1 MGIVSALGR
10 SHLGINTFEDFIQ
23 TDAAI
28 NPGNSGGAL
37 VDVHGKLIGIS
48 TAIYSKSGGSLG
60 IGFAVPISTARNVME
75 QIIQNG
81 SVVRGWIGVEVQELT
96 EDLAESF
103 GLPNTDGALIA
114 GVQRGS
120 PADKGGVKPGDVL
133 LAVAGKPV
141 KDPQTMLNLIAA
153 LKPENT
159 VAFTFLR
166 QANSIKLSIRIGK
179 RQAVQ
184 RNNGK

>member
-1 MGIVSALGR
+1 MPQQGLHAQLAEAGHPAVLASPEPAVVYQQGVGAALDGGIDQRLA
-10 SHLGINTFEDFIQ
+10 
-23 TDAAI
+23 
-28 NPGNSGGAL
+28 GG
-37 VDVHGKLIGIS
+37 H
-48 TAIYSKSGGSLG
+48 AIYSKSGGSLG

-81 SVVRGWIGVEVQELT
+81 SVVRGWIGVEVQEIT

-133 LAVAGKPV
+133 LAVADKPV

-166 QANSIKLSIRIGK
+166 KANSINLSIRIGK
-179 RQAVQ
+179 RQALQ
-184 RNNGK
+184 RNGE